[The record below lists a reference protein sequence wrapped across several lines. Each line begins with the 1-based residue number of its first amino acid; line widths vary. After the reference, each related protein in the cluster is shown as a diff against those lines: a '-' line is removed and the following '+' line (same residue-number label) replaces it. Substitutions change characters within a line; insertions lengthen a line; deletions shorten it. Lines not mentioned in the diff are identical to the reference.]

1 MIDRYSR
8 PKMKGLWELQNR
20 YRRMLEVEILACEAW
35 AELGKIPREAVEEI
49 RQKARIDVDRILA
62 IEAEVG
68 HDVIAFVSGVAE
80 TVGDAGKYLH
90 YGLTSYD
97 VVDTALSLIMR
108 EAAEVLLSDLD
119 RLLSVLAR
127 RAREFKDA
135 VMIGR
140 THGVHAEPITFGL
153 KLAVWSAEMNRNWDR
168 LKRARETVS
177 VGRLS
182 GAVGTFANIDPFVEK
197 YVCGKLH
204 LKPAEASTQVL
215 QRDRHAEYVTTMAI
229 IATSLDKMAAELRTL
244 QRTEIREVE
253 EYFRPGQKGSSAM
266 PHKRNPVG
274 LEQVSGLAR
283 VIRGYAVTA
292 MENELLWNE
301 RDISNSSV
309 ERVVLPDATILL
321 DYLIEKFTVLLDK
334 LLVYPERMSQN
345 LELTGGLIFS
355 QRVLLALVQKGL
367 KREEAYAIVQGLAME
382 AWRGGPSF
390 KERVAAD
397 EGVRRHLRP
406 EELAACFDYRDHLA
420 HVDEI
425 FARVGL

>member
-8 PKMKGLWELQNR
+8 PKMKSLWDLSTR
-20 YRRMLEVEILACEAW
+20 YRRMLEVEVLACEAW
-35 AELGKIPREAVEEI
+35 AELGRIPRSAVEEI
-49 RQKARIDVDRILA
+49 KAKARIDVDRILA

-97 VVDTALSLIMR
+97 VVDTALALLMR
-108 EAAEVLLSDLD
+108 EAAEILLSDLD
-119 RLLSVLAR
+119 RLLAVMAR

-140 THGVHAEPITFGL
+140 THGIHAEPITFGL
-153 KLAVWSAEMNRNWDR
+153 KLAVWYAEMNRNWER
-168 LKRARETVS
+168 LRRARDIVS

-197 YVCGKLH
+197 YVCDKLQ

-215 QRDRHAEYVTTMAI
+215 QRDRHAEYLTTLAI
-229 IATSLDKMAAELRTL
+229 VATSLDKMAAELRTL

-253 EYFRPGQKGSSAM
+253 EYFKPGQKGSSAM

-274 LEQVSGLAR
+274 LEQISGLAR
-283 VIRGYAVTA
+283 VMRGYAVPA
-292 MENELLWNE
+292 MENEVLWNE

-309 ERVVLPDATILL
+309 ERVILPDATILL
-321 DYLIEKFTVLLDK
+321 DYLLERFTGLLDR
-334 LLVYPERMSQN
+334 LTVYPERMARN
-345 LELTGGLIFS
+345 LELTGGLVFS
-355 QRVLLALVQKGL
+355 QQVLLALIQKGL
-367 KREEAYAIVQGLAME
+367 RREEAYALVQGMAME
-382 AWRGGPSF
+382 AWAGGATF
-390 KERVAAD
+390 KERVSAD
-397 EGVRRHLRP
+397 ETVRRHLSGD
-406 EELAACFDYRDHLA
+406 EIAACFDHADHLR
-420 HVDEI
+420 HLNLI
-425 FARVGL
+425 FGRVGL

>member
-8 PKMKGLWELQNR
+8 PKMKGLWQLQNR

-153 KLAVWSAEMNRNWDR
+153 KLGVWYAEMNRNWDR

-197 YVCGKLH
+197 YVCDKLH

-253 EYFRPGQKGSSAM
+253 EYFKPGQKGSSAM

-309 ERVVLPDATILL
+309 ERVILPDATILL
-321 DYLIEKFTVLLDK
+321 DYLIEKFTVLLDR
-334 LLVYPERMSQN
+334 LLVDPERMRQN

-382 AWRGGPSF
+382 AWRGGATF
-390 KERVAAD
+390 KERVGAD
-397 EGVRRHLRP
+397 ERVRRHLSP
-406 EELAACFDYRDHLA
+406 EELAACFEYGDHLA

>member
-1 MIDRYSR
+1 
-8 PKMKGLWELQNR
+8 
-20 YRRMLEVEILACEAW
+20 
-35 AELGKIPREAVEEI
+35 
-49 RQKARIDVDRILA
+49 
-62 IEAEVG
+62 
-68 HDVIAFVSGVAE
+68 VSGVAE

-153 KLAVWSAEMNRNWDR
+153 KLGVWYAEMNRNWDR

-197 YVCGKLH
+197 YVCDKLH

-253 EYFRPGQKGSSAM
+253 EYFKPGQKGSSAM

-309 ERVVLPDATILL
+309 ERVILPDATILL
-321 DYLIEKFTVLLDK
+321 DYLIEKFTVLLDR
-334 LLVYPERMSQN
+334 LLVDPERMRQN

-382 AWRGGPSF
+382 AWRGGATF
-390 KERVAAD
+390 KERVGAD
-397 EGVRRHLRP
+397 ERVRRHLSP
-406 EELAACFDYRDHLA
+406 EELAACFEYGDHLA

>member
-153 KLAVWSAEMNRNWDR
+153 KLGVWYAEMNRNWDR

-197 YVCGKLH
+197 YVCDKLH

-253 EYFRPGQKGSSAM
+253 EYFKPGQKGSSAM

-309 ERVVLPDATILL
+309 ERVILPDATILL
-321 DYLIEKFTVLLDK
+321 DYLIEKFTVLLDR
-334 LLVYPERMSQN
+334 LLVDPERMRQN

-382 AWRGGPSF
+382 AWRGGATF
-390 KERVAAD
+390 KERVGAD
-397 EGVRRHLRP
+397 ERVRRHLSP
-406 EELAACFDYRDHLA
+406 EELAACFEYGDHLA